1 MSSLFFV
8 ALWSTAGKEL
18 TSWLSCVLCFVIFP
32 NVSLSTSESRVRFA
46 PLNWFK
52 PSSKIFLLTV
62 PRWYFFCGS
71 FVLFQLFYSWKKTS
85 FVYLVGQ
92 EVLCFAWIII
102 YVLIVC
108 MREVNVRM
116 SLRTPTVSS
125 DCVLHVWTVNVQTIL
140 CARTLSSERSLFTD
154 AIST

>member
-1 MSSLFFV
+1 MLVCDVMSSLFFV

-71 FVLFQLFYSWKKTS
+71 FVLFQLFYS
-85 FVYLVGQ
+85 
-92 EVLCFAWIII
+92 
-102 YVLIVC
+102 
-108 MREVNVRM
+108 
-116 SLRTPTVSS
+116 
-125 DCVLHVWTVNVQTIL
+125 
-140 CARTLSSERSLFTD
+140 
-154 AIST
+154 